1 MLQKVLNSIT
11 CGLLVISLAGCTT
24 MPADLVI
31 TGVGIY
37 PAPGEPLQTERTLVV
52 RDGWISSIRPTQ
64 AGDTSITTKRLL
76 DGKGKTL
83 LHGLWNSHVHFT
95 DPTLAEAPQ
104 EIINKMLLRYGFTS
118 VVDTGSIL
126 EQTLALRQQISA
138 GRLLGPSIVLA
149 NGSFVPVNGT
159 PSYLPGF
166 RLPEVSNAAA
176 AQPMVNGVLD
186 AGADGI
192 KMFSGSFQ
200 SPTETLYL
208 PPDIVSAIA
217 IAAKQRNSFSMAHPT
232 TVQGLHNAVMG
243 GVNVIAHTT
252 PPEAEVPQEILQRM
266 QAQGTALIP
275 TLALW
280 RYELEKFGAPEEQ
293 ATFMENAAVAQLRQ
307 LYEANI
313 TILFGTDVG
322 YKTSFD
328 PTAEYR
334 LMAKAGMDWPAIHR
348 SLTTAPAK
356 LFARFSGQLTP
367 DVEGSVAD
375 ADLSI
380 ASPASIRQGAPADLV
395 LIDDD
400 PAINI
405 GALAQVAATIIRGKV
420 VFEAQPG
427 SD

>member
-1 MLQKVLNSIT
+1 MLQKALNSIAYA
-11 CGLLVISLAGCTT
+11 LMVISQVGCSTV
-24 MPADLVI
+24 PADLVV

-52 RDGWISSIRPTQ
+52 RDGKISSIHSTRL
-64 AGDTSITTKRLL
+64 ADASIATNRLL
-76 DGKGKTL
+76 DGTGKIL

-95 DPTLAEAPQ
+95 DPKLTEAPQ

-118 VVDTGSIL
+118 VVDTGSTL
-126 EQTLALRQQISA
+126 EQTMALRQEISA
-138 GRLLGPSIVLA
+138 GNLLGPSIVLA

-159 PSYLPGF
+159 PSYLPGI
-166 RLPEVSNAAA
+166 RLPEVSNAGA
-176 AQPMVNGVLD
+176 AQPMVNSILD
-186 AGADGI
+186 AGAHGI

-208 PPDIVSAIA
+208 PPDVVSAIA
-217 IAAKQRNSFSMAHPT
+217 KAAKQRNSFSMAHPT
-232 TVQGLHNAVMG
+232 TIQGLRNAVMG

-280 RYELEKFGAPEEQ
+280 RYELERFGAPEAQ
-293 ATFMENAAVAQLRQ
+293 ISFMENAAVAQLSQ
-307 LYEANI
+307 LHKANI

-328 PTAEYR
+328 PTTEYN

-348 SLTTAPAK
+348 SLTIAPAK
-356 LFARFSGQLTP
+356 LFARFSGQFTP
-367 DVEGSVAD
+367 GIEASAASVREGAN
-375 ADLSI
+375 
-380 ASPASIRQGAPADLV
+380 ADLV
-395 LIDDD
+395 LINDD
-400 PAINI
+400 PATNI
-405 GALAQVAATIIRGKV
+405 SALAQVAATIIRGKV
-420 VFEAQPG
+420 VFEAQP
-427 SD
+427 DID